1 MSPTAEPPAEELRV
15 RDIMKAE
22 VITVGEDATVKELA
36 QLFEKHGVSGAPVVD
51 EQNRVIGMVTEG
63 DLVALDADLHFPLYI
78 QFLDSLIYLQSMHKF
93 EERLR
98 KAVGAYVRDVMTRDV
113 FTVTPDSTVRQ
124 VATIMSRHK
133 INRVPVV
140 DDQGV
145 LVGIVGRHEV
155 LASIGL

>member
-1 MSPTAEPPAEELRV
+1 MSPNAEPPAEELRV
-15 RDIMKAE
+15 RSIMKAE
-22 VITVGEDATVKELA
+22 VITVGEDVTVKELA
-36 QLFEKHGVSGAPVVD
+36 QLFEKHGVSCAPVVD

-98 KAVGAYVRDVMTRDV
+98 KAVGAYVRYVMTRDV

>member
-22 VITVGEDATVKELA
+22 VITVGEDVTVKELA

>member
-22 VITVGEDATVKELA
+22 VITVGEDVTVKELA

-145 LVGIVGRHEV
+145 PVGIVGRHEV

>member
-15 RDIMKAE
+15 RSIMKAE
-22 VITVGEDATVKELA
+22 VITVGEDVTVKELA